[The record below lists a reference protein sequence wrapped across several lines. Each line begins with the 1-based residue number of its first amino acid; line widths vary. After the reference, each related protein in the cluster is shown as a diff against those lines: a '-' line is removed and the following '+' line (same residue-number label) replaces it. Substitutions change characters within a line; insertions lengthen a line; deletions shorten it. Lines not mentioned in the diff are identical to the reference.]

1 MSIPS
6 LSNKFPDSNNTERQL
21 IDAERN
27 IVLLQRFIKELT
39 RKGANFVII
48 SQIEEALQ
56 ETKKVCKNLRNRNKI
71 FKTYLQT
78 WLILEGKVSLC
89 LASSIISMF

>member
-6 LSNKFPDSNNTERQL
+6 LSDKFPDPNNIERQL

-27 IVLLQRFIKELT
+27 IVLLQRSIKELT
-39 RKGANFVII
+39 RRGANFVII

-78 WLILEGKVSLC
+78 WLVLEGKVSLC